1 MAEMLENISG
11 IKILNSS
18 FFNEFTVEF
27 NIEAQIVNKKLL
39 EENIIGGLAVG
50 NKMIIAITE
59 LTSDED
65 MDKLSSS
72 LKRILS

>member
-1 MAEMLENISG
+1 M
-11 IKILNSS
+11 
-18 FFNEFTVEF
+18 
-27 NIEAQIVNKKLL
+27 VNKKLL
-39 EENIIGGLAVG
+39 EENIVGGLAVG

-65 MDKLSSS
+65 MNKLSSS